1 MKLLNVNRNAKTIK
15 NLKKGYLTGILYL
28 APSKILCPACS
39 EGCRKSCLFS
49 SGRGQMPSVYKPRQ
63 RKTRMFLERPEAF
76 KEYLKADIQMLC
88 AIAKDKNLKPSV
100 RINGTSDIDVCR
112 DLKEVLEAFPDVQF
126 YDYTKRIDVLFKER
140 PDNYYLCFSRSEN
153 TSEDFIVDL
162 LTRGINVAIVF
173 DEVPKEWKGVP
184 VIDGDETDLRF
195 LDPKGVIV
203 GLKAK
208 GKAKKDTTGFVIRM
222 KGK

>member
-1 MKLLNVNRNAKTIK
+1 MKLLNVNSNAKTIK

-28 APSKILCPACS
+28 APSKTLCPACS

-49 SGRGQMPSVYKPRQ
+49 SGRGQTPSVYKPRQ
-63 RKTRMFLERPEAF
+63 RKTRMFLERPDVF
-76 KEYLKADIQMLC
+76 KEYLKSDIQMLC